1 MNKTARRL
9 ATLRSASRIISDAE
23 ERLARAKQAVV
34 ERAQEYEQAKKDAH
48 EARLRMINAGA
59 EELEAKKRMFPPSE
73 LARRAEIHR
82 QAKAEYARLSGS
94 LRAFCARAN
103 RAIREVNDATNALE
117 GAVLAAQVVKDGPA
131 DVEQHLSAAEERLS
145 TLSPEDFGSLTR
157 TQVAH
162 RLSRGLKAALRHT
175 QNKMVAAGE
184 ITTKVVPK
192 ELSEIRREAQRKA
205 VESRLRKK
213 AEKELSSPDLSLS
226 EKRRLAQAAGV
237 IAARANKQ
245 ALRETREQ
253 LEQLMEAFD
262 ALQARNEALQKE
274 NEELRA
280 RLGVLRV
287 EAAE

>member
-1 MNKTARRL
+1 MNKTSRQL

-59 EELEAKKRMFPPSE
+59 EELEAKKKRVSPSE
-73 LARRAEIHR
+73 LARFAEIHR
-82 QAKAEYARLSGS
+82 RAKAEYARLSGS

-103 RAIREVNDATNALE
+103 RAIREVNDATKALE
-117 GAVLAAQVVKDGPA
+117 GAVLAAQIVKDGPA

-145 TLSPEDFGSLTR
+145 TLSPEDSGSLTR

-184 ITTKVVPK
+184 ITTKAIPK

-213 AEKELSSPDLSLS
+213 AEMGLPPPDLSLS

-237 IAARANKQ
+237 VARKANKQ

-262 ALQARNEALQKE
+262 ALQAHSKALQKE